1 MNIRGEEVGSSKSS
15 LEPSA
20 RDVELGR
27 LISSI
32 AAGDQSALAELYD
45 RSSRVAFGLI
55 LRVLGD
61 PSMAEEVTLDVYTQV
76 WRQAKTYD
84 SARGTPL
91 AWLLTIARTR
101 AIDRLRSGKQE
112 RQRSESL
119 DSADAV
125 KASGNPEESSVL
137 SEQQRIVQGAL
148 AGLSADQREVIELA
162 YFQGLSQSEIASTL
176 GQPLG
181 TVKTRTRLGLI
192 KLRETLGPILRGAYG
207 A

>member
-1 MNIRGEEVGSSKSS
+1 MGSSKSS

-20 RDVELGR
+20 RDVELGL
-27 LISSI
+27 LISSV
-32 AAGDQSALAELYD
+32 AAGNQSALAELYD

-55 LRVLGD
+55 VRVLGD
-61 PSMAEEVTLDVYTQV
+61 AAMAEEVTLDVYTQV
-76 WRQAKTYD
+76 WRQAKAYD
-84 SARGTPL
+84 SSRGTPL

-112 RQRSESL
+112 RQRSEPL
-119 DSADAV
+119 ESADTV
-125 KASGNPEESSVL
+125 KAASGDPEESSVL

-148 AGLSADQREVIELA
+148 AALSADQREVIELA
-162 YFQGLSQSEIASTL
+162 YFQGLSQSEIATTL

-192 KLRETLGPILRGAYG
+192 KLRETLGPILKGSYG

>member
-1 MNIRGEEVGSSKSS
+1 

-20 RDVELGR
+20 RDVELGL
-27 LISSI
+27 LISSV
-32 AAGDQSALAELYD
+32 AAGNQSALAELYD

-55 LRVLGD
+55 VRVLGD
-61 PSMAEEVTLDVYTQV
+61 AAMAEEVTLDVYTQV
-76 WRQAKTYD
+76 WRQAKAYD
-84 SARGTPL
+84 SSRGTPL

-112 RQRSESL
+112 RQRSEPL
-119 DSADAV
+119 ESADTV
-125 KASGNPEESSVL
+125 KAPAGDPEESSVL

-148 AGLSADQREVIELA
+148 AALSADQREVIELA

-192 KLRETLGPILRGAYG
+192 KLRETLGPILKGSYG

>member
-1 MNIRGEEVGSSKSS
+1 MGSSKSS

-20 RDVELGR
+20 KDLELGR
-27 LISSI
+27 LIRGV
-32 AAGDQSALAELYD
+32 ADGDQSALAKLYD

-61 PSMAEEVTLDVYTQV
+61 PAMAEEVTLDVYTQV
-76 WRQAKTYD
+76 WRQAAAYD
-84 SARGTPL
+84 SSRGTPL

-112 RQRSESL
+112 RQRSEPL
-119 DSADAV
+119 DSADTIKSAT
-125 KASGNPEESSVL
+125 GDPEESSVL
-137 SEQQRIVQGAL
+137 SEQRTIVQGAL
-148 AGLSADQREVIELA
+148 AGLSPDQKEVIELA
-162 YFQGLSQSEIASTL
+162 YFQGLSQSEIASKL

-192 KLRETLGPILRGAYG
+192 KLRETLGPVLKGSYG

>member
-1 MNIRGEEVGSSKSS
+1 VGSSKSS

-20 RDVELGR
+20 KDLELGR
-27 LISSI
+27 LIRSV
-32 AAGDQSALAELYD
+32 ARGDQSALAELYD

-55 LRVLGD
+55 VRVLGD
-61 PSMAEEVTLDVYTQV
+61 PAMAEEVTLDVYTQV
-76 WRQAKTYD
+76 WRQATAYD
-84 SARGTPL
+84 SSRGTPL

-112 RQRSESL
+112 RQRSEPL
-119 DSADAV
+119 DSADTV
-125 KASGNPEESSVL
+125 KAATGDPEQTSAL

-148 AGLSADQREVIELA
+148 AGLSQDQREVIELA

-192 KLRETLGPILRGAYG
+192 KLRETLAPVLKGSYG

>member
-1 MNIRGEEVGSSKSS
+1 
-15 LEPSA
+15 
-20 RDVELGR
+20 VELGR
-27 LISSI
+27 LISNV
-32 AAGDQSALAELYD
+32 AAGDQSALGDLYD

-61 PSMAEEVTLDVYTQV
+61 PATAEEVTLDVYTQV
-76 WRQAKTYD
+76 WRQAKAYD
-84 SARGTPL
+84 SSRGTPL

-112 RQRSESL
+112 RQRSEPL
-119 DSADAV
+119 DSADRV
-125 KASGNPEESSVL
+125 RASGDPEESSVL
-137 SEQQRIVQGAL
+137 SEQQRMVQGAL
-148 AGLSADQREVIELA
+148 AGLSPDQREVIELA
-162 YFQGLSQSEIASTL
+162 YFQGLSQSEIANTL

-192 KLRETLGPILRGAYG
+192 KLRETLGPILKESYG

>member
-1 MNIRGEEVGSSKSS
+1 MGSSKSS

-20 RDVELGR
+20 RDVELGL
-27 LISSI
+27 LISSV
-32 AAGDQSALAELYD
+32 AAGNQSALAELYD

-55 LRVLGD
+55 VRVLGD
-61 PSMAEEVTLDVYTQV
+61 AAMAEEVTLDVYTQV
-76 WRQAKTYD
+76 WRQAKAYD
-84 SARGTPL
+84 SSRGTPL

-112 RQRSESL
+112 RQRSEPL
-119 DSADAV
+119 ESADTV
-125 KASGNPEESSVL
+125 KAAAGDPEESSVL

-148 AGLSADQREVIELA
+148 AALSADQREVIELA
-162 YFQGLSQSEIASTL
+162 YFQGLSQSEIATTL

-192 KLRETLGPILRGAYG
+192 KLRETLGPILKGSYG